1 MDKRIVDALIQY
13 GLITNIC
20 VDAEK
25 YKDVDDLIAQ
35 GVITIPGSR
44 PTIDKLIKDLEI
56 KPINEVL
63 EETPEVQEEI
73 IVDSPEDVTPL
84 EETPEVQEE
93 IIVDTPED
101 VTPLEETPEVPTVVE
116 EVVEEVEET
125 KKSTKKQTI
134 KK

>member
-84 EETPEVQEE
+84 EETPEV
-93 IIVDTPED
+93 
-101 VTPLEETPEVPTVVE
+101 PTVVE